1 MAEVTELNRSHFN
14 NEASNYDSK
23 FQKTIQQ
30 LTEAI
35 QERLDFIGVD
45 WVVDEDDG
53 NDQGSTS
60 GGTATAS
67 VPSREVRL
75 LDYACGTGLM
85 SRALAPYTTQC
96 VGVDISENMVGVYN
110 ATARNQG
117 LTEEEMHAVVGDVTV
132 PEDPSPAA
140 LSAPHFFDF
149 DVAVLGLGFH
159 HFADPPLA
167 AKRLVER
174 LRPGGVLLIL
184 DFVTHE
190 PIVKQQQQQGQD
202 QDHDGHG
209 HGHHGH
215 SHGHGHSNDKA
226 FHNAA
231 HTVTHHGFSESQMK
245 GIFEAA
251 GAGRKFAFQEMGSG
265 VVFTHGSGKEGSKRR
280 VFLARGRRRYRS
292 GGLSLDSGVIGA
304 YLSLAEP
311 QAVDKNK

>member
-45 WVVDEDDG
+45 WVADEDDDAVEDDAAAEEVG
-53 NDQGSTS
+53 DR
-60 GGTATAS
+60 AS
-67 VPSREVRL
+67 PSREVRL

-96 VGVDISENMVGVYN
+96 VGVDISEGMVGVYN
-110 ATARNQG
+110 ATAQNQG
-117 LTEEEMHAVVGDVTV
+117 LSEEEMHAVVGDVTV
-132 PEDPSPAA
+132 PDDPSPAA
-140 LSAPHFFDF
+140 LAGARFFDF
-149 DVAVLGLGFH
+149 DLAALGLGFH

-167 AKRLVER
+167 ARRLVER

-190 PIVKQQQQQGQD
+190 PIVKNEPREEEGQEENS
-202 QDHDGHG
+202 GHG
-209 HGHHGH
+209 HGHGHRHG
-215 SHGHGHSNDKA
+215 GHGQGDDKA
-226 FHNAA
+226 SHNAA

-251 GAGRKFAFQEMGSG
+251 GAGRGFAFLELGSG
-265 VVFTHGSGKEGSKRR
+265 VVFTHGSGKDGSKRR
-280 VFLARGRRRYRS
+280 VFLARGEK
-292 GGLSLDSGVIGA
+292 A
-304 YLSLAEP
+304 
-311 QAVDKNK
+311 

>member
-30 LTEAI
+30 LTEAL

-45 WVVDEDDG
+45 WVANEEDGD
-53 NDQGSTS
+53 DQGY
-60 GGTATAS
+60 GGTT
-67 VPSREVRL
+67 PSREVRL

-110 ATARNQG
+110 ATAQNQG
-117 LTEEEMHAVVGDVTV
+117 LSDDEMHAVVGDVTV
-132 PEDPSPAA
+132 PDDPRPAA

-159 HFADPPLA
+159 HFVDPPLA
-167 AKRLVER
+167 ARRLVER

-190 PIVKQQQQQGQD
+190 PFVKHEEQD
-202 QDHDGHG
+202 QHRGHG
-209 HGHHGH
+209 HGHD
-215 SHGHGHSNDKA
+215 DKEKV

-245 GIFEAA
+245 GIFESA

-265 VVFTHGSGKEGSKRR
+265 VVFTMGRARR
-280 VFLARGRRRYRS
+280 
-292 GGLSLDSGVIGA
+292 
-304 YLSLAEP
+304 E
-311 QAVDKNK
+311 

>member
-45 WVVDEDDG
+45 WVADEDDADAVEDAAAEEVG
-53 NDQGSTS
+53 GRDQGS
-60 GGTATAS
+60 GTTPS
-67 VPSREVRL
+67 LSREVRL

-96 VGVDISENMVGVYN
+96 VGVDISEGMVGVYN
-110 ATARNQG
+110 ATAQNQG
-117 LTEEEMHAVVGDVTV
+117 LSEEEMHAVVGDVTV
-132 PEDPSPAA
+132 PDDPSPAA
-140 LSAPHFFDF
+140 LAGAHFFDF
-149 DVAVLGLGFH
+149 DLAALGLGFH

-167 AKRLVER
+167 ARRLVER

-190 PIVKQQQQQGQD
+190 PIVKKEPREEEGREENGG
-202 QDHDGHG
+202 HEHGHG
-209 HGHHGH
+209 HGHGH
-215 SHGHGHSNDKA
+215 SHGGHGHGDDKA

-251 GAGRKFAFQEMGSG
+251 GAGRGFAFLELGSG
-265 VVFTHGSGKEGSKRR
+265 VVFTHGSGKDGSKRR
-280 VFLARGRRRYRS
+280 VFLARGEK
-292 GGLSLDSGVIGA
+292 A
-304 YLSLAEP
+304 
-311 QAVDKNK
+311 

>member
-45 WVVDEDDG
+45 WVADEDEDEDDAEEPDG
-53 NDQGSTS
+53 ADQGNGTT
-60 GGTATAS
+60 TATPS
-67 VPSREVRL
+67 PSREVRL

-96 VGVDISENMVGVYN
+96 VGVDISEGMVDVYN
-110 ATARNQG
+110 ATAQNQG
-117 LTEEEMHAVVGDVTV
+117 LAEDEMHAVVGDVTV
-132 PEDPSPAA
+132 PDDPSPAA
-140 LSAPHFFDF
+140 LAAPRFFGF
-149 DVAVLGLGFH
+149 DLAALGLGFH

-167 AKRLVER
+167 ARRLVER

-190 PIVKQQQQQGQD
+190 PIVKLGD
-202 QDHDGHG
+202 EENKGHGHGRGHG
-209 HGHHGH
+209 HGHDG
-215 SHGHGHSNDKA
+215 DKA

-251 GAGRKFAFQEMGSG
+251 GAGRGFAFQEMGSG
-265 VVFTHGSGKEGSKRR
+265 VVFTHGSGKDGSKRR
-280 VFLARGRRRYRS
+280 VFLARGEK
-292 GGLSLDSGVIGA
+292 A
-304 YLSLAEP
+304 
-311 QAVDKNK
+311 